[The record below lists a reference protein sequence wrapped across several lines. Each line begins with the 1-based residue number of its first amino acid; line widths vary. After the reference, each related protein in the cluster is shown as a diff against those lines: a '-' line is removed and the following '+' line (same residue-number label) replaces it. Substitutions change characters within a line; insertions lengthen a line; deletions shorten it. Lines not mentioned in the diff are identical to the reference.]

1 MNRILGPLGLALT
14 LISALVLTSAGQ
26 AAASPR
32 FEDNYA
38 NDDGVKI
45 HYVAA
50 GRGPLVVMIHGFPD
64 YWATWT
70 PLMKTLDGRYRVAAM
85 DLRGYNLSD
94 KPGGVDAYAFPK
106 LIADVEAVI
115 KAEHRSS
122 AIIIGHDWGAAISW
136 QLAMTRPDLVNR
148 LIIMSVPHP
157 AGFAREMATDKAQQA
172 GSQYARNFQQPGF
185 EKNLSPEMLAGMHGK
200 DPAVHAAYLEAFQRS
215 NIGDMLNYY
224 RANYPKTT
232 DGTGT
237 MGAKIVPITVPVLV
251 IHGMKDTALN
261 AAGHSG
267 TWDYVTAD
275 TTILMIPNAGHWVQ
289 HDAQNLVDR
298 TVHDWLDARR

>member
-1 MNRILGPLGLALT
+1 MKQALAAIGLA
-14 LISALVLTSAGQ
+14 IALVIAGAAQ
-26 AAASPR
+26 AAPA
-32 FEDNYA
+32 FEDHYA
-38 NDDGVKI
+38 NDAGVKI

-50 GRGPLVVMIHGFPD
+50 GHGPLVVMIHGFPD
-64 YWATWT
+64 YWGTWK
-70 PLMKTLDGRYRVAAM
+70 PLMNELDGSYRVVAM

-94 KPGGVDAYAFPK
+94 KPQGVENYSFPH

-115 KAEHRSS
+115 KAEGRSN

-136 QLAMTRPDLVNR
+136 QLAMNRPDLVNR

-157 AGFAREMATDKAQQA
+157 AGFAREMATNKAQQA
-172 GSQYARNFQQPGF
+172 GSQYARNFQTPGF
-185 EKNLSPEMLAGMHGK
+185 EKNLSPEMLAGFHGA
-200 DPAVHAAYLEAFQRS
+200 DPVVRAEYLEVFKRS
-215 NIGDMLNYY
+215 DIGAMLNYY

-232 DGTGT
+232 GPEVQA
-237 MGAKIVPITVPVLV
+237 MGAPIKPITVPVLV

-275 TTILMIPNAGHWVQ
+275 TTILMIPGAGHWVQ
-289 HDAQNLVDR
+289 HDAEGLVDR
-298 TVHDWLDARR
+298 TVKDWLAQRP

>member
-1 MNRILGPLGLALT
+1 MNRILGWISLAVALT
-14 LISALVLTSAGQ
+14 FAAHAS
-26 AAASPR
+26 AAAPK
-32 FEDNYA
+32 FEDHYA

-50 GRGPLVVMIHGFPD
+50 GKGPLVVMIHGFPD

-70 PLMKTLDGRYRVAAM
+70 PLMKTLDGQYRVAAM

-94 KPGGVDAYAFPK
+94 KPEGVDAYAFPK
-106 LIADVEAVI
+106 LIADIEAVI
-115 KAEHRSS
+115 KAEHRKS

-136 QLAMTRPDLVNR
+136 QLAMTRPDLVDK

-157 AGFAREMATDKAQQA
+157 SGFAHEMATNKAQQS

-200 DPAVHAAYLEAFQRS
+200 DPKVTGPYLEAFKRS

-224 RANYPKTT
+224 RANYPKSTE
-232 DGTGT
+232 GTGT
-237 MGAKIVPITVPVLV
+237 MGAPVVPINVPVLV
-251 IHGMKDTALN
+251 IHGMKDTALS
-261 AAGHSG
+261 AGGHAG
-267 TWDYVTAD
+267 TWDHVTAD

-289 HDAQNLVDR
+289 HDAETLVDR
-298 TVHDWLDARR
+298 TVKDWLAQRR

>member
-1 MNRILGPLGLALT
+1 MKQVLAAVGLVFAL
-14 LISALVLTSAGQ
+14 AFAGH
-26 AAASPR
+26 AAAAPA
-32 FEDNYA
+32 FEDHYA

-50 GRGPLVVMIHGFPD
+50 GHGPLVVMIHGFPD
-64 YWATWT
+64 YWGTWK
-70 PLMKTLDGRYRVAAM
+70 PLMGELDGSYRVVAM

-94 KPGGVDAYAFPK
+94 KPQGVENY
-106 LIADVEAVI
+106 AVI
-115 KAEHRSS
+115 KAEGQSN

-136 QLAMTRPDLVNR
+136 QLAMNRPDLVNK

-157 AGFAREMATDKAQQA
+157 AGFAREMATDKAQQK
-172 GSQYARNFQQPGF
+172 GSQYARDFQTPGF
-185 EKNLSPEMLAGMHGK
+185 EKHLSAEMLAGMHGP
-200 DPAVHAAYLEAFQRS
+200 DPAVHAEYVEVFKRS
-215 NIGDMLNYY
+215 DFTAMLNYY

-232 DGTGT
+232 GGDVAT
-237 MGAKIVPITVPVLV
+237 MGAPIKPITVPVLV

-261 AAGHSG
+261 AAGHNG

-289 HDAQNLVDR
+289 HDAQTLVDR